1 MTTEE
6 QVEHLYATLFGFAA
20 LEAHRTGG
28 CCDGAHAA
36 TAADRIR
43 QDKKLIV
50 AAISAAEDAANSAWL
65 ETDRERLDDARHA
78 GQAAMRERCA
88 ALAKSFI
95 QPPPVPGAIDTRTIH
110 GNSRAEQIEAAILA
124 LEVE

>member
-1 MTTEE
+1 MPDKPDTTAGMTPEE
-6 QVEHLYATLFGFAA
+6 RA
-20 LEAHRTGG
+20 
-28 CCDGAHAA
+28 
-36 TAADRIR
+36 R
-43 QDKKLIV
+43 QTWDNLMVGTDAGYNLAVIA
-50 AAISAAEDAANSAWL
+50 AAIRAAEDAANSAWL